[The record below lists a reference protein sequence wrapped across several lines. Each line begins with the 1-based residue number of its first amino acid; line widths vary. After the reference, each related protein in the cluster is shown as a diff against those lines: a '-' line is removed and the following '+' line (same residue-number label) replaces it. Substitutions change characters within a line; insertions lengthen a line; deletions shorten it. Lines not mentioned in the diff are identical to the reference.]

1 MSNTVWFTDPSLLI
15 TNNSIYKIIP
25 DSNMN
30 NAEKINSL
38 SRLIILITLIF
49 FVLSRK
55 LTILLSG
62 LIALGLIYIIY
73 NSDSK
78 TYFREFFGENMN
90 TSEITEENPLN
101 NCLPGDDPKE
111 KLKAPMAYTV
121 ENEEKINN
129 SVKKM
134 IQKNNPTFKNINDKL
149 FKDLGENFEFNR
161 SMIPFNSNPSTTIP
175 NDQASFANFCYG
187 DMLSAKEGDKF
198 KLLSKTNQLHYYTL

>member
-78 TYFREFFGENMN
+78 TYFREFFGE
-90 TSEITEENPLN
+90 
-101 NCLPGDDPKE
+101 G
-111 KLKAPMAYTV
+111 
-121 ENEEKINN
+121 
-129 SVKKM
+129 
-134 IQKNNPTFKNINDKL
+134 
-149 FKDLGENFEFNR
+149 
-161 SMIPFNSNPSTTIP
+161 
-175 NDQASFANFCYG
+175 
-187 DMLSAKEGDKF
+187 
-198 KLLSKTNQLHYYTL
+198 